1 MSRHYGQI
9 ALLDSSRHTG
19 GASAAFRS
27 APHAAP
33 AGGATWPMIHVHLLR
48 LLDDPRRALGL
59 ALSGLIFAAVT
70 LLAFWS
76 LYPAQNL
83 LHVQTA
89 PRSHLAE
96 PSRAD
101 LDRTAAMEAGPDVRT
116 AKMSKAAVAATP
128 KLQRSSVL
136 ASEAARLRNRYAS
149 VEGQFRNQMLE
160 ENVPGAAYLAAAV
173 VPLHPAD
180 SGPIRSALFV
190 LLGLISLAAV
200 TAGIARKRNRRVYIA
215 SDVEHVLGFAPMA
228 QLPDFAEVPE
238 EVTEEYLLQLAAKIE
253 SVSKRR
259 SLRNCVFTGTGHGS
273 GVTAIATRMKEL
285 LQPLGWAAVVVDA
298 GGLSPAAPEG
308 GLGAGEDAT
317 QHVAQTV
324 EGRPAELVLADAAPL
339 MVSAQTE
346 DLVRHAD
353 CTIVVIESGVTT
365 RAQLR
370 AAAAILQRLNAQD
383 VGFVLNRVRLAKADP
398 DFRDSVQEMKRNLH
412 DENSP
417 SDQRMLRTLRFA
429 IESGRASLE
438 PEFAI
443 AGQAAAYPG
452 TKAMP
457 PAAGAG
463 QAIQVA
469 VAEPEP
475 AEEPS
480 VSSLQQE
487 SQPPPRDAAQPPG
500 EIPWWLIEN
509 PARSYTALN
518 RPRPPRTDAWQP
530 AFSASGGSEL
540 AQETAKP
547 EMEPSPHVKLP
558 RLSELRG
565 MHFSGGLKELDL
577 ARHPEP
583 PSTETELLMNAIAP
597 FEPRIDQMAPTQSA
611 ASSPVPQAR
620 PDIAVPVRTFI
631 PVPEP
636 GVVPAATNGALSQAD
651 GSRSV
656 TAQPRFLPPKRATVA
671 NNRAQRADNGHA
683 ARRGKSSVKEEQGQA
698 LDEVQILPSRRGQ
711 YKKKA

>member
-1 MSRHYGQI
+1 MSRHYRQI

-19 GASAAFRS
+19 GTSAAFRS
-27 APHAAP
+27 APHVAP
-33 AGGATWPMIHVHLLR
+33 ADGAAWPMIHVHLLR
-48 LLDDPRRALGL
+48 LLDNPRRALGL
-59 ALSGLIFAAVT
+59 ALSGLVFAAVT

-76 LYPAQNL
+76 LNPVQNL
-83 LHVQTA
+83 LRAQTA
-89 PRSHLAE
+89 PPSQLAE

-101 LDRTAAMEAGPDVRT
+101 LGRTAVMEALPDSRT
-116 AKMSKAAVAATP
+116 AKMSRAAVAATP

-136 ASEAARLRNRYAS
+136 ASEVARLRNCYAS
-149 VEGQFRNQMLE
+149 VVGQFRNQMLE
-160 ENVPGAAYLAAAV
+160 ENAPGAAYLAAAV

-200 TAGIARKRNRRVYIA
+200 TAGIAHKRNRRVYIA
-215 SDVEHVLGFAPMA
+215 TDVEHVLGFVPMA
-228 QLPDFAEVPE
+228 QLPDFTEVPE
-238 EVTEEYLLQLAAKIE
+238 EVTEEYLLRLAAKIE

-259 SLRNCVFTGTGHGS
+259 SLRNCVFAGIGHGS

-285 LQPLGWAAVVVDA
+285 LQSLGWAAVVVDA
-298 GGLSPAAPEG
+298 GGLSPAAPDG
-308 GLGAGEDAT
+308 RLGAGGDTT
-317 QHVAQTV
+317 QRMAKTV
-324 EGRPAELVLADAAPL
+324 EGRQAELVLADAAPL

-383 VGFVLNRVRLAKADP
+383 VGFVLNRVRWAKADP
-398 DFRDSVQEMKRNLH
+398 DFRDSVQEMKWNLH
-412 DENSP
+412 NENSP

-438 PEFAI
+438 PESAMAREAAI
-443 AGQAAAYPG
+443 YPRAK
-452 TKAMP
+452 TTP
-457 PAAGAG
+457 PAAGAE

-475 AEEPS
+475 EEEPP
-480 VSSLQQE
+480 VSSPRQE
-487 SQPPPRDAAQPPG
+487 SQPPPRDAALPSG
-500 EIPWWLIEN
+500 EIPWGLIEN
-509 PARSYTALN
+509 PALSDTALT
-518 RPRPPRTDAWQP
+518 RPQPPLTEAGP
-530 AFSASGGSEL
+530 PSFSASGGSEL
-540 AQETAKP
+540 TRETAKL
-547 EMEPSPHVKLP
+547 EMDPSPHVKLP

-656 TAQPRFLPPKRATVA
+656 TAQPRFLPPKRATPA
-671 NNRAQRADNGHA
+671 KNREQRAGSGNA
-683 ARRGKSSVKEEQGQA
+683 ARRGKSPAKEEHGQA

>member
-1 MSRHYGQI
+1 
-9 ALLDSSRHTG
+9 
-19 GASAAFRS
+19 
-27 APHAAP
+27 
-33 AGGATWPMIHVHLLR
+33 MIHISLHR
-48 LLDDPRRALGL
+48 LLENPRRALGL
-59 ALSGLIFAAVT
+59 TLSGLVFAAVT

-83 LHVQTA
+83 LRVQTA
-89 PRSHLAE
+89 PRLHLAE

-101 LDRTAAMEAGPDVRT
+101 LGRTAVMKALPDALT

-128 KLQRSSVL
+128 KRQRSSVF

-160 ENVPGAAYLAAAV
+160 ENAPGAAHLAAAV

-215 SDVEHVLGFAPMA
+215 TDVEHVLGFAPMA
-228 QLPDFAEVPE
+228 QLPDFTEVPE
-238 EVTEEYLLQLAAKIE
+238 EVTEEYLLRLAAKIE

-259 SLRNCVFTGTGHGS
+259 SLRNCVFTGIGHGS

-285 LQPLGWAAVVVDA
+285 LQSLGWAAVVVDA
-298 GGLSPAAPEG
+298 GGLSTAAPDG
-308 GLGAGEDAT
+308 RLGAGRDT
-317 QHVAQTV
+317 IQHVAKTV
-324 EGRPAELVLADAAPL
+324 EGRQAELVLVDAAPL

-346 DLVRHAD
+346 NLVRHAD

-383 VGFVLNRVRLAKADP
+383 VGFVLNRVRWAKADP
-398 DFRDSVQEMKRNLH
+398 DFRDSVQEMKWNLH
-412 DENSP
+412 DKNSP

-429 IESGRASLE
+429 VESGRASLE
-438 PEFAI
+438 PESAI
-443 AGQAAAYPG
+443 AGQTAAYPG
-452 TKAMP
+452 AKAMP
-457 PAAGAG
+457 PAAGAE
-463 QAIQVA
+463 QATQVI

-475 AEEPS
+475 EEEPP
-480 VSSLQQE
+480 VSSLRQE
-487 SQPPPRDAAQPPG
+487 SQPPPRGAALPPG
-500 EIPWWLIEN
+500 EIPWGLIEN
-509 PARSYTALN
+509 PALSDTALT
-518 RPRPPRTDAWQP
+518 RPQPPRTEAGQP

-565 MHFSGGLKELDL
+565 MHFSDGLKELEQ
-577 ARHPEP
+577 ARRSEP
-583 PSTETELLMNAIAP
+583 PSTETGLLMNAIAP
-597 FEPRIDQMAPTQSA
+597 FEPRIEQMAPTQSA
-611 ASSPVPQAR
+611 APAPVPQEQ

-656 TAQPRFLPPKRATVA
+656 TAQPRFLPQKRATPA
-671 NNRAQRADNGHA
+671 KNREQRAGNGNA
-683 ARRGKSSVKEEQGQA
+683 ARRGKSPEKEEHGQA